1 MKIIVPLAGSGDGD
15 FIEKFNT
22 IKPLTKVGNL
32 TMLEKFINNFYFK
45 YEFLFICNFKDLIE
59 TNLLNSI
66 KSLKIKKKIISIK
79 NKTSNIIE
87 TIRHAKDHIKNNEKI
102 TIIHPDG
109 INFFFSK
116 KKVKLKF
123 DNPQC
128 DGFLFAL
135 NEQIQSNNSETHTGR
150 LIFENNKV
158 TKIAEKSP
166 KTENSK
172 RLAGIYFFK
181 KWSEFIHYSNLTF
194 ENQEPVHGRYFV
206 SQVYNEYLRDNRKIE
221 MFLVKKNV
229 SFGLVSQVKEY
240 NFWHDYFKKN
250 YNRKSTQKFNFINL
264 IPSCGDGIR
273 FLGKKKNFFKPLIKV
288 DKKNMI
294 NKTIDSLPKA
304 KKNVIIIRKD
314 HDEKYNFSKK
324 IKRENKNI
332 EVFILNKK
340 TSGMASTCYEYV
352 KKINKKIPLLIS
364 SCDYAVIFDEKKF
377 SNIINNL
384 NPDVV
389 IWSFKNYPD
398 ARLAPNA
405 YAYLEVSNGL
415 VKKISEK
422 KPISSHPHLDHIAQG
437 IFYFKSA
444 EIFLKATKEMFKKKR
459 TINNEYY
466 VGNSI
471 NELIN
476 KNYTVL
482 PFQVDQYI
490 CLGTPRDL
498 NVYKYWFKIFK

>member
-1 MKIIVPLAGSGDGD
+1 MKIIIPLAGSRDGD
-15 FIEKFNT
+15 FLDKFNT
-22 IKPLTKVGNL
+22 IKPLTKVGDQ
-32 TMLEKFINNFYFK
+32 TMLEKFVRNFDLK
-45 YEFLFICNFKDLIE
+45 YEFIFICNFKDLIE
-59 TNLLNSI
+59 TNLLNLINSF
-66 KSLKIKKKIISIK
+66 KIKKQIISVK

-87 TIRHAKDHIKNNEKI
+87 TIHYAKDHIKNNEKI
-102 TIIHPDG
+102 TVAHPDG
-109 INFFFSK
+109 INFFFSI

-128 DGFLFAL
+128 DGLLFAL
-135 NEQIQSNNSETHTGR
+135 NEQTQSNNSETHTGR

-158 TKIAEKSP
+158 VKIIEKSM

-172 RLAGIYFFK
+172 KLAGIYFFK

-194 ENQEPVHGRYFV
+194 ENQEPVNGRYFV
-206 SQVYNEYLRDNRKIE
+206 SQVYNEYLRDNKKIE
-221 MFLVKKNV
+221 MFPVKDNV
-229 SFGLVSQVKEY
+229 SFGLVPYVEEY
-240 NFWHDYFKKN
+240 NFWYDYFKKN
-250 YNRKSTQKFNFINL
+250 YNKKLTKKFSFINL
-264 IPSCGDGIR
+264 IPSCGDGMR
-273 FLGKKKNFFKPLIKV
+273 FIEKKKDFFKPLIKV
-288 DKKNMI
+288 DNKNMI
-294 NKTIDSLPKA
+294 KKTIDSLPIA
-304 KKNVIIIRKD
+304 KKNVVIIRKD
-314 HDEKYNFSKK
+314 HDEKYNFSEK

-332 EVFILNKK
+332 EVMKLNKK

-352 KKINKKIPLLIS
+352 KKINKKTPLLIS
-364 SCDYAVIFDEKKF
+364 SCDYAVIFNEKKF
-377 SNIINNL
+377 SNIIKTL
-384 NPDVV
+384 NPDVI
-389 IWSFKNYPD
+389 IWTFKNYPD
-398 ARLAPNA
+398 ARLAPYA

-422 KPISSHPHLDHIAQG
+422 KPISDQPHLDHIAQG

-471 NELIN
+471 NELIK
-476 KNYTVL
+476 KNYNVL
-482 PFQVDQYI
+482 PFQVEQYI